1 MRAGNNFESRRN
13 REMNNGSKNGS
24 QFVSS
29 IFIQCRCCR
38 QVLVFHQSQANH
50 GTVFQASVVTP
61 GRKKKRAEEQR
72 NEGGKSWGCG
82 GENDK
87 EGKNETGEIKGAE
100 TDGQR
105 DRRFLSERAAR
116 RKRKEE
122 RDTDVMANHFSL
134 EQSQELFVNA
144 AAPRQRLVWGW
155 HAAVAGYVGVTSAP
169 GPGGLKTQG
178 CLSGEEGQIQAR
190 THCGNR
196 AALAIWGPSDGE
208 AYLEM
213 LPKSPLWARW
223 KGRRNHPPPPPPPPT
238 HPQHSLTPF
247 LFFLFHP
254 TLALFALSSLPF
266 LCT

>member
-1 MRAGNNFESRRN
+1 MREGRVEDVVERMTKKGKMRQERLRVLRQTDSETGGFL
-13 REMNNGSKNGS
+13 
-24 QFVSS
+24 VS
-29 IFIQCRCCR
+29 
-38 QVLVFHQSQANH
+38 
-50 GTVFQASVVTP
+50 
-61 GRKKKRAEEQR
+61 EQQ
-72 NEGGKSWGCG
+72 GGK
-82 GENDK
+82 
-87 EGKNETGEIKGAE
+87 GK
-100 TDGQR
+100 R
-105 DRRFLSERAAR
+105 
-116 RKRKEE
+116 

-178 CLSGEEGQIQAR
+178 CLSGEEGQIQAW

-223 KGRRNHPPPPPPPPT
+223 KGRRNHPPPPPPT

-247 LFFLFHP
+247 LFFFLFFTQLLLCLLCP
-254 TLALFALSSLPF
+254 RFLSFALNEVAVLFLCQPQATTALHPQCQKSSLSAAVLF
-266 LCT
+266 IFVANK